1 MSEPTYYPHHPC
13 HINYST
19 YCIEL
24 QASFES
30 AEDAEWFNGFLIKEV
45 GPIDTSFDFDF
56 RTAPVVTVDINALNK
71 LQMRGSN
78 MKLMLY
84 IADIFTSCTKK
95 KSDYSME
102 HRPETSEASPLRPE
116 PPEPVLDESMTPIMV
131 DWWMRLPVPKV
142 RYVDVQVSIDR
153 GIGQDRSVE
162 YVIDRRQQKPTEP
175 LVNGL
180 LKL

>member
-1 MSEPTYYPHHPC
+1 MSEPIFHPSQY

-45 GPIDTSFDFDF
+45 GPIDTSLVLDF
-56 RTAPVVTVDINALNK
+56 RTDPTVTVDIDTLNK
-71 LQMRGSN
+71 LQMRGPN

-95 KSDYSME
+95 KSDYFMRHE
-102 HRPETSEASPLRPE
+102 PETSNASPVRPE
-116 PPEPVLDESMTPIMV
+116 PPEPVPGEWMTPIME
-131 DWWMRLPVPKV
+131 DWWRTVPKV

-153 GIGQDRSVE
+153 GIGQDQSVE
-162 YVIDRRQQKPTEP
+162 YVVDRRQQKPTEP